1 MIRGKLL
8 AGGLFLVQRI
18 RLIDPDHHTE
28 AGSLSALHV
37 PHRVIA
43 HIGAVGFRR
52 TDAAAGQVIDVRV
65 RLAQAHL
72 GGKDRGLEALGH
84 AVSGHPIG
92 DLRLRHGVGDDAK
105 GIAPAV
111 QLLDG
116 GYGVRPGHP
125 AAVMVAPQAGQL
137 GGVGK
142 NHIRIIFRQHVLGP
156 QFSLGS
162 IQQGGLGLLAVCLP
176 ALLQLGK
183 QGVMA
188 LRGADQFHETGFRP
202 VNKLLV
208 RQDNAQSVSYIEEN
222 SLDIGG
228 HGSSSFEI
236 QGRGPTAGKRGDP
249 RSVTPRESQT
259 FAISVFIL

>member
-1 MIRGKLL
+1 MQ
-8 AGGLFLVQRI
+8 F
-18 RLIDPDHHTE
+18 
-28 AGSLSALHV
+28 
-37 PHRVIA
+37 
-43 HIGAVGFRR
+43 
-52 TDAAAGQVIDVRV
+52 
-65 RLAQAHL
+65 
-72 GGKDRGLEALGH
+72 
-84 AVSGHPIG
+84 
-92 DLRLRHGVGDDAK
+92 
-105 GIAPAV
+105 
-111 QLLDG
+111 LDG

-162 IQQGGLGLLAVCLP
+162 VQQGGLGLLAVCLP

-183 QGVMA
+183 QGVVA

-208 RQDNAQSVSYIEEN
+208 RQDNAQGVSYIEEN
-222 SLDIGG
+222 GLDIGG

-249 RSVTPRESQT
+249 RGCDAPENRKRLRFLFLFYRSSPLFVNISNVKAQT
-259 FAISVFIL
+259 LFLLDCPKCLKNLG